1 MKLECDKSSLA
12 EATSGVSRA
21 VTMRSSVPAL
31 EGILFKAEGN
41 TLTLTGYDLEMGITT
56 QIDARIRDE
65 GAVVLSAKLI
75 GDMIRRLPSEQV
87 EIECSENLVTTVK
100 GGITEYNITGISA
113 SDYPELP
120 AGAFQQGSEE
130 NTNGVLPAVEMDAS
144 VLKEMIETTIYAV
157 SQDDKK
163 PANNGEKFVLEEGKL
178 TLVALDGFRLAVCE
192 RPVNAAREIALVIPA
207 KTLNEVARLIG
218 DSDETIRISA
228 SKRYIV
234 FALGGYT
241 IISRLL
247 DDAFLDYKKTINP
260 NHVTRV
266 VVDVR
271 EFSNAIERASLI
283 ITERLK
289 NPLRIT
295 FDENLT
301 VRCQT
306 ELGKV
311 MDSIPCEFEGQRMEV
326 GFNNRY
332 LLDAL
337 RNSGSDK
344 VAFELNGPLSPVKV
358 LPVEGEDFIFLV
370 MPVRFKND

>member
-1 MKLECDKSSLA
+1 M
-12 EATSGVSRA
+12 
-21 VTMRSSVPAL
+21 
-31 EGILFKAEGN
+31 
-41 TLTLTGYDLEMGITT
+41 
-56 QIDARIRDE
+56 
-65 GAVVLSAKLI
+65 
-75 GDMIRRLPSEQV
+75 
-87 EIECSENLVTTVK
+87 
-100 GGITEYNITGISA
+100 
-113 SDYPELP
+113 
-120 AGAFQQGSEE
+120 
-130 NTNGVLPAVEMDAS
+130 
-144 VLKEMIETTIYAV
+144 
-157 SQDDKK
+157 
-163 PANNGEKFVLEEGKL
+163 
-178 TLVALDGFRLAVCE
+178 
-192 RPVNAAREIALVIPA
+192 
-207 KTLNEVARLIG
+207 
-218 DSDETIRISA
+218 
-228 SKRYIV
+228 
-234 FALGGYT
+234 
-241 IISRLL
+241 

-311 MDSIPCEFEGQRMEV
+311 MDSIPCEFEGERMEV

-358 LPVEGEDFIFLV
+358 LPVEGDDFIFLV

>member
-12 EATSGVSRA
+12 EAISGVSRA

-75 GDMIRRLPSEQV
+75 GDMIRRLPSERV
-87 EIECSENLVTTVK
+87 EIECGENLITTVK

-113 SDYPELP
+113 ADYPELP

-130 NTNGVLPAVEMDAS
+130 NANGVLPAVEMDAAT
-144 VLKEMIETTIYAV
+144 LKEMIETTIYAV

-163 PANNGEKFVLEEGKL
+163 PANNGEKFVLEDGKL

-192 RPVNAAREIALVIPA
+192 RPVEVQREIALVIPA
-207 KTLNEVARLIG
+207 KTLSEIARLIG
-218 DSDETIRISA
+218 DEDETIRISA

-234 FALGGYT
+234 FSLGGYT
-241 IISRLL
+241 VISRLL

-260 NHVTRV
+260 NHITRV

-271 EFSNAIERASLI
+271 EFSSAIERASLI

-311 MDSIPCEFEGQRMEV
+311 MDSIPCEFEGERMEV

>member
-12 EATSGVSRA
+12 EAISNVSRA
-21 VTMRSSVPAL
+21 VTMRSSVPTL

-56 QIDARIRDE
+56 QIDAQIRDE
-65 GAVVLSAKLI
+65 GEVVLSAKLI
-75 GDMIRRLPSEQV
+75 GDMIRRLPSERV
-87 EIECSENLVTTVK
+87 EIECNETLITTIK
-100 GGITEYNITGISA
+100 GGITEYNITGIFA
-113 SDYPELP
+113 ADYPELP
-120 AGAFQQGSEE
+120 VSAFQQGNED
-130 NTNGVLPAVEMDAS
+130 NRNGVLPTVEMDAQ
-144 VLKEMIETTIYAV
+144 VLREMIETTIYAV

-163 PANNGEKFVLEEGKL
+163 PANNGEKFVLEDGRL

-192 RPVNAAREIALVIPA
+192 RPVKGEQEVALVIPA

-218 DSDETIRISA
+218 DSDEKIRISS

-234 FALGGYT
+234 FSLGGYT

-260 NHVTRV
+260 THLTRV
-266 VVDVR
+266 VVDVK
-271 EFSNAIERASLI
+271 EFSSSIERASLI

-311 MDSIPCEFEGQRMEV
+311 VDSIPCEFEGERMEV

-344 VAFELNGPLSPVKV
+344 VAFELNGPFSPVKV
-358 LPVEGEDFIFLV
+358 LPVEGNDFIFLV